1 MSASK
6 IGTLGGRTTAG
17 AVRAMF
23 GRIDTMD
30 VPGLLDHLAP
40 NVVFQFGS
48 NDPVTGRE
56 RVGEIVTSVFLGLN
70 SISHE
75 FLDLLEFG
83 DVSVCQLVTTYG
95 LPDGC
100 TKSLPAAVI
109 VRQRP
114 DGLVADYRIYQDVS
128 PLWATP

>member
-1 MSASK
+1 
-6 IGTLGGRTTAG
+6 
-17 AVRAMF
+17 MF
-23 GRIDTMD
+23 GRIDAMD

-40 NVVFQFGS
+40 DVVFQFGS

-56 RVGEIVTSVFLGLN
+56 QVEAIVTGVFGGLK

-75 FLDLLEFG
+75 FLALMEFG

-95 LPDGC
+95 LPDGRAR
-100 TKSLPAAVI
+100 SLPAAVI

-128 PLWATP
+128 PLWAAP